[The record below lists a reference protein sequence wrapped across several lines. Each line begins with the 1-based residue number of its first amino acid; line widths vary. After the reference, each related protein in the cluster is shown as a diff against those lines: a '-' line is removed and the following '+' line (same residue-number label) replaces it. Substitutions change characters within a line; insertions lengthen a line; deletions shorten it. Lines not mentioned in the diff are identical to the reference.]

1 MGRPREMTDEMV
13 YQGVYAALI
22 KTGYGGLTLDKI
34 AAEIGLSPAALSKRF
49 GSKKALLLF
58 YMDYVIAMTNEA
70 FENRPV
76 SGEGYIYTLESIFVE
91 SVSHLGDPRT
101 VANSTSLYL
110 ESNDDPE
117 LLERSRLRVQLI
129 DRHVRTWLERAVE
142 AGELKLANI
151 GQVSD
156 ILQASI
162 SGSLLIWLKDPG
174 KPLEQWVRDSFAIV
188 LGPYRTEQ
196 SVPQVE
202 EEG

>member
-13 YQGVYAALI
+13 YQGVYRALT
-22 KTGYGGLTLDKI
+22 KTGYGGLTLYKI

-49 GSKKALLLF
+49 GSKKSLLLF
-58 YMDYVIAMTNEA
+58 YMDHVIAVTNEA
-70 FENRPV
+70 FENRPLSV
-76 SGEGYIYTLESIFVE
+76 EGYIYTLESIFVD
-91 SVSHLGDPRT
+91 SVSQLGDPRT

-117 LLERSRLRVQLI
+117 LLERSRLRVQII
-129 DRHVRTWLERAVE
+129 DRHVRSWLEQAVQ
-142 AGELKLANI
+142 AGELRLDDI

-162 SGSLLIWLKDPG
+162 SGSLLIWLKDPA
-174 KPLEQWVRDSFAIV
+174 KPLEKWVRDSFAIV
-188 LGPYRTEQ
+188 LGPYLTEQ
-196 SVPQVE
+196 ANAPVQ